1 MTKYQRWRM
10 RAAVLFV
17 AFVSVFA
24 ASATPASASHDQCPS
39 GGYWCVWNEANFA
52 GAPDYYWTITS
63 AGTGGFCVNYGGS
76 LNDNVDS
83 AKVTGS
89 TALSVTQY
97 RDANC
102 SGTTV
107 SFMRPSFYGG
117 PDRGQCAVI
126 ESWACFWDGQGSYRP
141 SSAWI
146 IKS

>member
-1 MTKYQRWRM
+1 M
-10 RAAVLFV
+10 RKKILALLAAVFMGLGGAV
-17 AFVSVFA
+17 AVA
-24 ASATPASASHDQCPS
+24 APAAASHDQCPE

-63 AGTGGFCVNYGGS
+63 AGTGGFCVNY
-76 LNDNVDS
+76 LNNLALNVDS

-97 RDANC
+97 SNLNC
-102 SGTTV
+102 SGTSV

-117 PDRGQCAVI
+117 PNRGACASTNF
-126 ESWACFWDGQGSYRP
+126 EAWACFWDGAGSYRAE
-141 SSAWI
+141 SAWI